1 MPPGS
6 IKVANNGYVYSSPVG
21 SVEMEG
27 IVAFPTS
34 YLALTAVVNA
44 DWHPRRCPRRRPQ
57 RKMALAER

>member
-6 IKVANNGYVYSSPVG
+6 IKVANNYVYSSPVG
-21 SVEMEG
+21 SVEMEV

-44 DWHPRRCPRRRPQ
+44 DWNPRRRPQ

>member
-1 MPPGS
+1 MPGS
-6 IKVANNGYVYSSPVG
+6 IVVVANNYVYSSPVG
-21 SVEMEG
+21 SVEMEV

-44 DWHPRRCPRRRPQ
+44 DWNPCRRPQ

>member
-6 IKVANNGYVYSSPVG
+6 IKVAYNYVYSSPVG
-21 SVEMEG
+21 SVEMEV

-44 DWHPRRCPRRRPQ
+44 DWNPRRHPRRRRPRR
-57 RKMALAER
+57 KMSLAER